1 MRRLPCGVL
10 DTSALV
16 CVLYGEPG
24 EEAFLEGFLRC
35 DRLLV
40 CAGTLAEIS
49 VVLLYDRD
57 QSGVDHLDD
66 LLRRIGAEIV
76 PLSVDRMAFF
86 RDGYARFGKGRNPAG
101 LNLGDAFA
109 YSLSKYRDVPLFFQG
124 LDFAKADIKSAM
136 RLLGYPISR
145 KGVPSLPR
153 AAGGR

>member
-1 MRRLPCGVL
+1 ML
-10 DTSALV
+10 DTSALIS
-16 CVLYGEPG
+16 VLYGEPG

-57 QSGVDHLDD
+57 QAGADHLDE
-66 LLRRIGAEIV
+66 LLRRVGTEIV
-76 PLSVDRMAFF
+76 PLGTERLAFF

-109 YSLSKYRDVPLFFQG
+109 YSLSKYLDVPLFFQG
-124 LDFAKADIKSAM
+124 LDFAGTDIKSAM

-145 KGVPSLPR
+145 KGSPSLPR
-153 AAGGR
+153 A

>member
-1 MRRLPCGVL
+1 MKRLECGVL

-16 CVLYGEPG
+16 SVLYGEPG

-57 QSGVDHLDD
+57 QAGVDHLDD
-66 LLRRIGAEIV
+66 LLRRVGTEIV
-76 PLSVDRMAFF
+76 PLSVERMALF
-86 RDGYARFGKGRNPAG
+86 RDGYAMFGKGRNPAG
-101 LNLGDAFA
+101 LNLGDAFS
-109 YSLSKYRDVPLFFQG
+109 YSLCKYFNVPLFFQG
-124 LDFAKADIKSAM
+124 LDFARTDIKPAM
-136 RLLGYPISR
+136 HLLGYPISR

-153 AAGGR
+153 AVRGR

>member
-1 MRRLPCGVL
+1 MKRLECGVL

-16 CVLYGEPG
+16 SVLYGEPG

-57 QSGVDHLDD
+57 QAGVDHLDD
-66 LLRRIGAEIV
+66 LLRRVGAEIV
-76 PLSVDRMAFF
+76 PLSVERMALF

-101 LNLGDAFA
+101 LNLGDAFS
-109 YSLSKYRDVPLFFQG
+109 YSLSKYLDAPLFFHG
-124 LDFAKADIKSAM
+124 LDFAKTDIKPAM
-136 RLLGYPISR
+136 HLLGYPISR

-153 AAGGR
+153 AVRGR

>member
-1 MRRLPCGVL
+1 MRRLECGVL
-10 DTSALV
+10 DTSALIS
-16 CVLYGEPG
+16 VLYGEPG

-57 QSGVDHLDD
+57 QAGADHLDD
-66 LLRRIGAEIV
+66 LLRRVGAEIA
-76 PLSVDRMAFF
+76 PLNAERMVYF

-109 YSLSKYRDVPLFFQG
+109 YSLSRYLDVPLFFQG
-124 LDFAKADIKSAM
+124 LDFARTDVKPAM
-136 RLLGYPISR
+136 RLLGYPVAR

-153 AAGGR
+153 RARGR

>member
-1 MRRLPCGVL
+1 MKRLESGVL
-10 DTSALV
+10 DTSALA

-24 EEAFLEGFLRC
+24 EAAFLDGFLRC

-57 QSGVDHLDD
+57 QAGVDHLDD
-66 LLRRIGAEIV
+66 LLRRVGAEIV
-76 PLSVDRMAFF
+76 PLGVERMAFL

-101 LNLGDAFA
+101 LNFGDLFA

-124 LDFAKADIKSAM
+124 LDFAKTDIKPAM

-145 KGVPSLPR
+145 KGVPSLAP
-153 AAGGR
+153 

>member
-1 MRRLPCGVL
+1 MKRLECGVL
-10 DTSALV
+10 DTTALV

-24 EEAFLEGFLRC
+24 EKAFLEGFLRC

-57 QSGVDHLDD
+57 QAGVDHLDD
-66 LLRRIGAEIV
+66 LLHRVAAEIV
-76 PLSVDRMAFF
+76 PLSVERMALF

-109 YSLSKYRDVPLFFQG
+109 YSLSKYHNVPLFFQG
-124 LDFAKADIKSAM
+124 LDFANTDIKPAM

-145 KGVPSLPR
+145 KGVPSLAR
-153 AAGGR
+153 AVRGR